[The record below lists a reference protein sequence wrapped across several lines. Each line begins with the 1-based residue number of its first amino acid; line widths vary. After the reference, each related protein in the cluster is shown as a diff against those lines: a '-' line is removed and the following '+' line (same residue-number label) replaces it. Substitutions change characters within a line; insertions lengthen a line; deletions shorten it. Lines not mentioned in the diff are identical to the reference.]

1 VTRAPQA
8 GVSVSEYR
16 RTADFRAALRRFFRV
31 SEDAARRHHLTP
43 RRHLLLLMIKGA
55 SDGSESST
63 VSELSERMQL
73 AHSTISELVQRAE
86 VAGLLRRDSSNEDG
100 RVMHLRLTPAGEAAL
115 GRVHADLAPERAEL
129 ARLLGLISDSD

>member
-1 VTRAPQA
+1 VEQEPQA
-8 GVSVSEYR
+8 GVSVSEYQ

-55 SDGSESST
+55 SDGSERST

-73 AHSTISELVQRAE
+73 AQSTVTELVQRAE
-86 VAGLLRRDSSNEDG
+86 AAGLLRRDNSNDDG
-100 RVMHLRLTPAGEAAL
+100 RVMHLRLTPTGEATL
-115 GRVHADLAPERAEL
+115 ERVHADLAAEREEL
-129 ARLLGLISDSD
+129 ARVVRLLSEAN